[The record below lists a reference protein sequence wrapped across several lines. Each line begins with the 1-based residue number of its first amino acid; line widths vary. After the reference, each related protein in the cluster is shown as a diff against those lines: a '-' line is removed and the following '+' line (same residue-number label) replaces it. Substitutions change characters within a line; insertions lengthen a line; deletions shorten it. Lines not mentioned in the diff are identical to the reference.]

1 MEWEQAAKRLP
12 KKMRILAVIIIL
24 TIVVALLILLNKGD
38 SKEDLSMKTYTG
50 VMEPRIGYVELQV
63 SDLEQS
69 LTYYKE
75 LIGFQELER
84 DEKTV
89 TLTTD
94 GTVPQLLLRKDES
107 FVERPFRSS
116 GLYHFAI
123 VVPTRKD
130 LALSLVRIAEAGY
143 PIQGAS
149 DHQYS
154 EAVYLA
160 DPDNN
165 GIEIYVDR
173 QSDQWERDGKGG
185 YVGDTSP
192 LDIEN
197 LAAEIKED
205 RWNGLPSGT
214 RIGHMHLQVSDIEES
229 ERFYVEA
236 LGLDIVAK
244 DTHMLFVSKDAYH
257 HHIRMNIWAGKGLPA
272 PPENALGLKYF
283 TLHFNEEE
291 YHRAKENLVRLGFK
305 YSEDNKEMFVND
317 PSGNTIKIL
326 MKN

>member
-1 MEWEQAAKRLP
+1 MKNI
-12 KKMRILAVIIIL
+12 RIISVIIIF
-24 TIVVALLILLNKGD
+24 TIVVALFLLQ
-38 SKEDLSMKTYTG
+38 KEEGGGADMSMETYTG
-50 VMEPRIGYVELQV
+50 AMEPRIGYVELQV
-63 SDLEQS
+63 SNLNQS
-69 LTYYKE
+69 LIFYEE
-75 LIGFQELER
+75 LIGFQVLER

-89 TLTTD
+89 KLTTD
-94 GTVPQLLLRKDES
+94 GLVTQLVLKEEETS
-107 FVERPFRSS
+107 VERPLGTT

-123 VVPTRKD
+123 IVPTRQD
-130 LALSLVRIAEAGY
+130 LALSTKHIIESDY

-173 QSDQWERDGKGG
+173 DPNQWTRDGNGG
-185 YVGDTSP
+185 YVGATDP
-192 LDIEN
+192 LDADS
-197 LAAEIKED
+197 LFAEIKGNT
-205 RWNGLPSGT
+205 WNGLPSKT

-257 HHIRMNIWAGKGLPA
+257 HHIGMNIWAGKGLPA
-272 PPENALGLKYF
+272 PPEHALGLKYF
-283 TLHFNEEE
+283 TLHFTEEE
-291 YHRAKENLVRLGFK
+291 YNSAKTNLEQLG
-305 YSEDNKEMFVND
+305 YDYHEDNDKITVSD
-317 PSGNTIKIL
+317 PSGNKIKIL
-326 MKN
+326 LKD

>member
-1 MEWEQAAKRLP
+1 MKNMWIIA
-12 KKMRILAVIIIL
+12 IIIIL
-24 TIVVALLILLNKGD
+24 AIGVALFIFLNKEGHI
-38 SKEDLSMKTYTG
+38 KDLSMKTYTG

-63 SDLEQS
+63 SDLDQS
-69 LTYYKE
+69 LTFYKE

-94 GTVPQLLLRKDES
+94 GTVPQLLLREEQS
-107 FVERPFRSS
+107 FVERPLRST

-123 VVPTRKD
+123 LVPTRQD
-130 LALSLVRIAEAGY
+130 LALSLKHLMESGY
-143 PIQGAS
+143 PVQGAA

-173 QSDQWERDGKGG
+173 DSNQWTRDGNGG
-185 YVGDTSP
+185 YVGATDP
-192 LDIEN
+192 LDAES
-197 LAAEIKED
+197 LFAEIKEKS
-205 RWNGLPSGT
+205 WNGLSSGT
-214 RIGHMHLQVSDIEES
+214 RIGHMHLQVSDIKES

-257 HHIRMNIWAGKGLPA
+257 HHIGLNIWSGKGLPA

-283 TLHFNEEE
+283 TLHFTEEE
-291 YHRAKENLVRLGFK
+291 YNSAKENLDRLGFN
-305 YSEDNKEMFVND
+305 YSEGNKEISVKD
-317 PSGNTIKIL
+317 PSGNTIKIIL
-326 MKN
+326 QN

>member
-1 MEWEQAAKRLP
+1 MRN
-12 KKMRILAVIIIL
+12 MRIILVITIL
-24 TIVVALLILLNKGD
+24 TIVVALFLFLK
-38 SKEDLSMKTYTG
+38 KEGRDEEMSLETYTG

-63 SDLEQS
+63 SDLDQS
-69 LTYYKE
+69 LTFYQE
-75 LIGFQELER
+75 LIGFQVLER
-84 DEKTV
+84 DEKTAK
-89 TLTTD
+89 LTTD
-94 GTVPQLLLRKDES
+94 GSVPQLLLKEEES
-107 FVERPFRSS
+107 FVERPFRST

-123 VVPTRKD
+123 VVPTRQD
-130 LALSLVRIAEAGY
+130 LALSLIHLLESEY
-143 PIQGAS
+143 PVQGAS

-173 QSDQWERDGKGG
+173 DFAQWERDGKGG
-185 YVGDTSP
+185 YVGGTAP
-192 LDIEN
+192 LDVEN
-197 LAAEIKED
+197 LFAEIKGST
-205 RWNGLPSGT
+205 WNGLPSGT

-257 HHIRMNIWAGKGLPA
+257 HHIGMNIWSGRGLPA

-283 TLHFNEEE
+283 TLHFTEEE
-291 YHRAKENLVRLGFK
+291 YGRAKESLARLGFNF
-305 YSEDNKEMFVND
+305 SEDNQEITVED
-317 PSGNTIKIL
+317 PSGNNIKIL
-326 MKN
+326 LKD

>member
-1 MEWEQAAKRLP
+1 MKNMRLIALVI
-12 KKMRILAVIIIL
+12 ILAIG
-24 TIVVALLILLNKGD
+24 VALFIFLNKDGD
-38 SKEDLSMKTYTG
+38 KENLIMKSYTG
-50 VMEPRIGYVELQV
+50 EMEPRIGYVELQV
-63 SDLEQS
+63 SDLDQS
-69 LTYYKE
+69 VTFYKE

-84 DEKTV
+84 DDKTV

-94 GTVPQLLLRKDES
+94 GTVPQLLLREEES
-107 FVERPFRSS
+107 FVERPFRST

-123 VVPTRKD
+123 LVPTRED
-130 LALSLVRIAEAGY
+130 LALSLVRLAEAGY
-143 PIQGAS
+143 QIQGAS

-173 QSDQWERDGKGG
+173 EPDQWERDGKGG
-185 YVGDTSP
+185 YIGGTAP

-197 LAAEIKED
+197 LFGEIKENTWD
-205 RWNGLPSGT
+205 GLPSGT

-229 ERFYVEA
+229 EKFYVDI

-244 DTHMLFVSKDAYH
+244 DNHMLFVSKDAYH
-257 HHIRMNIWAGKGLPA
+257 HHIGMNIWSGKGLPA

-283 TLHFNEEE
+283 TLHFTEEE
-291 YHRAKENLVRLGFK
+291 YFSAKENLDKLG
-305 YSEDNKEMFVND
+305 YNYREDNLEISVQD
-317 PSGNTIKIL
+317 PSGNNIKIVL
-326 MKN
+326 KD

>member
-1 MEWEQAAKRLP
+1 MKN
-12 KKMRILAVIIIL
+12 MRIIAVTIIL
-24 TIVVALLILLNKGD
+24 VIGVALFLFLNKEGH
-38 SKEDLSMKTYTG
+38 KEDMSMKTYTG

-63 SDLEQS
+63 SDLDQS
-69 LTYYKE
+69 LTFYKE
-75 LIGFQELER
+75 LIGFQVLER

-94 GTVPQLLLRKDES
+94 GTVPQLLLREEES
-107 FVERPFRSS
+107 FVERPLRST

-123 VVPTRKD
+123 LVPTRQD
-130 LALSLVRIAEAGY
+130 LALSLKHLLESGY
-143 PIQGAS
+143 PVQGAS
-149 DHQYS
+149 DHHYS

-173 QSDQWERDGKGG
+173 DSNQWTRDENGG
-185 YVGDTSP
+185 YVGATNP
-192 LDIEN
+192 LDAES
-197 LAAEIKED
+197 LFAEIKENN
-205 RWNGLPSGT
+205 WNGLRSGT

-257 HHIRMNIWAGKGLPA
+257 HHIGMNIWSGKGLPA

-283 TLHFNEEE
+283 TIHFTEEE
-291 YHRAKENLVRLGFK
+291 YNSSKANLDRLGFN
-305 YSEDNKEMFVND
+305 YSEDNKEMSVED
-317 PSGNTIKIL
+317 PSGNTIKIIL
-326 MKN
+326 KN